1 MRSVRI
7 DGLSGERAVSDTL
20 GFVLIFGIIVSTTAV
35 VYVGG
40 FDALTSARDAQQF
53 SNTERAFDVLDS
65 NVDDLAVRGAPSRST
80 EVLLSDGALGFG
92 DPVTFNVSADSGA
105 FYQATTR
112 PIVYRADDGDR
123 LVYSNGALFR
133 QYGDRAV
140 LFGEPRVSAGDR
152 TLVPVVA
159 TEPDGRGVSTD
170 GTQRVLVRTT
180 VSARD
185 VESFSTPA
193 NLTVTS
199 PRAAAWEQ
207 YLEAEFGQNCDGPDE
222 GRTGEVECPLPG
234 KEVYVQG
241 IYIDVAVA

>member
-1 MRSVRI
+1 MRSVRV
-7 DGLSGERAVSDTL
+7 DGFSDRRAVSDTL

-40 FDALTSARDAQQF
+40 FDALTGARDAQQF
-53 SNTERAFDVLDS
+53 SNTERAFDILDS
-65 NVDDLAVRGAPSRST
+65 NVDDLAVRGAPSRAT

-92 DPVTFNVSADSGA
+92 EPVTFNVSTDGGA
-105 FYQATTR
+105 SYQATTR
-112 PIVYRADDGDR
+112 PVVYRADDGDR

-140 LFGEPRVSAGDR
+140 LFSEPRVSAGDR
-152 TLVPVVA
+152 TLVPIVA
-159 TEPDGRGVSTD
+159 TEPASRGVSTD

-207 YLEAEFGQNCDGPDE
+207 YLEAEFGQNCDGPAD

-234 KEVYVQG
+234 EGVYVQG
-241 IYIDVAVA
+241 VYIDVAVA